1 MWYNRIV
8 PDTANV
14 SYVWGTCDEAPADV
28 AASCGD
34 NFVKPPCF
42 SMPEVEDPPV
52 CTPEEV
58 TAKNEGFVDW
68 SPDLTDPRLAEHTG
82 FCASEGVCKNATD
95 RDVLFLLDASA
106 SQTAAAFRDH
116 LVPLTKRLFCAG
128 HTTTNSRV
136 GVMIFP
142 GFDADTCN
150 GAQMLIP
157 MGRYTVSEWET
168 LIDGIQDECCATST
182 PTAEALMLARDVIKG
197 TNEFGLHNAMVYMIS
212 DGGPAMN
219 FGHVDC
225 SDRAED
231 RFKRLSR
238 WTTDLLGHVPD
249 HWEGIDGEPSDH
261 CHYSF
266 RYVQLYGMLHQMF
279 KSRVVFVGV
288 PNRHGLIPEPAQ
300 FTGGFMSK
308 PCFVNASGQFCGK
321 NNVGYGVLAGSTH
334 SSKAHNPDIVK
345 RRAGGLRVSFGK
357 ARSSCVMHNPTIYSF
372 ISRPP
377 YANYYNIARW
387 SDPNYHM
394 RPFEMMCDPNP
405 CTDPTVEDAD
415 EAIRLCTGENR
426 RTWRNTNRCITDR
439 VYDACRAKYGRYGE
453 GIIDKV
459 NVGAMSTP
467 GGNFRKSFTCT
478 SSTDAGASYVTDG
491 VATVTCRDLEPCEV
505 TWS

>member
-1 MWYNRIV
+1 M
-8 PDTANV
+8 
-14 SYVWGTCDEAPADV
+14 
-28 AASCGD
+28 
-34 NFVKPPCF
+34 
-42 SMPEVEDPPV
+42 

-288 PNRHGLIPEPAQ
+288 PNRNGLIPEPAQ

-308 PCFVNASGQFCGK
+308 PCFVNATGQFCGK

-334 SSKAHNPDIVK
+334 ASKAHNPDIVK

-426 RTWRNTNRCITDR
+426 RSWRNTNRCITDR

>member
-1 MWYNRIV
+1 
-8 PDTANV
+8 
-14 SYVWGTCDEAPADV
+14 
-28 AASCGD
+28 
-34 NFVKPPCF
+34 
-42 SMPEVEDPPV
+42 
-52 CTPEEV
+52 
-58 TAKNEGFVDW
+58 
-68 SPDLTDPRLAEHTG
+68 
-82 FCASEGVCKNATD
+82 
-95 RDVLFLLDASA
+95 
-106 SQTAAAFRDH
+106 
-116 LVPLTKRLFCAG
+116 
-128 HTTTNSRV
+128 
-136 GVMIFP
+136 
-142 GFDADTCN
+142 
-150 GAQMLIP
+150 
-157 MGRYTVSEWET
+157 
-168 LIDGIQDECCATST
+168 
-182 PTAEALMLARDVIKG
+182 
-197 TNEFGLHNAMVYMIS
+197 MVYMIS

-225 SDRAED
+225 SDKAED

-308 PCFVNASGQFCGK
+308 PCFVNATGQFCGK

-387 SDPNYHM
+387 NDPNNHM

-491 VATVTCRDLEPCEV
+491 VATVTCQDLEPCEV